1 MGAQSLELGGG
12 KECNLVRRGRERDAP
27 GWVRSDESANKSD
40 VKTCLLWGGRVGKKT
55 LGFSVLSHEV
65 SA

>member
-12 KECNLVRRGRERDAP
+12 KECTLVRRGGERDVP
-27 GWVRSDESANKSD
+27 GWVRSDEGANKSD
-40 VKTCLLWGGRVGKKT
+40 VKACLLCGGRVGKKT
-55 LGFSVLSHEV
+55 LGFSVLAHEV